1 MSDLGGT
8 PENPDEATVEIGG
21 QVMTAAQFNA
31 ARYPL
36 LHPDPGPI
44 ADDTEL
50 PTAPPSSA
58 DIEPPDVDWPTL
70 VAHGLVAF
78 QLTREYVGEEVLP
91 ALPGWSWFDWSEKAN
106 AALAQPEPQSN
117 LVDHARRELALLGE
131 DEWTINGVVRIV
143 RAFADMGHSGG
154 SAFAVTEYLE
164 RLLRF
169 QPLTDITDDPDDWI
183 HHGEDVWG
191 EPGGIW
197 QCRRNSEAFSR
208 DGGTTY
214 YLLSERAYDDEALE
228 VTPIHIAKAHRAEA
242 GTG

>member
-8 PENPDEATVEIGG
+8 PEDPDEATVEIGG

-44 ADDTEL
+44 DTEL
-50 PTAPPSSA
+50 ATAPPTLTRMWVSVPVELHDRLREIARVAGESQA
-58 DIEPPDVDWPTL
+58 TAATVIDTLIRYAQQHEQIEP
-70 VAHGLVAF
+70 
-78 QLTREYVGEEVLP
+78 
-91 ALPGWSWFDWSEKAN
+91 
-106 AALAQPEPQSN
+106 PQSN

-214 YLLSERAYDDEALE
+214 YLLSERAYDDQALE